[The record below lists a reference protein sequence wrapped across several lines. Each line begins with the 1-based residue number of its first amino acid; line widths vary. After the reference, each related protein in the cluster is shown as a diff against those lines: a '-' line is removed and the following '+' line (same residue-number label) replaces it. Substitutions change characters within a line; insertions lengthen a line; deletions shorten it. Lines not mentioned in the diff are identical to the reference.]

1 MLRSRGK
8 LNQVRIAE
16 LKAHL
21 GQYLKLVKSGEEV
34 IILDRQTPVAKIVS
48 FSSQFDLSSESTAPS
63 KTWKTVMAELSATD
77 EVMKPKRLNKSVQTY
92 LQEDRGNR

>member
-1 MLRSRGK
+1 MSRSRGK
-8 LNQVRIAE
+8 LNQVKIAE
-16 LKAHL
+16 LKTHL

-48 FSSQFDLSSESTAPS
+48 FSSRFDLSSESTAPS
-63 KTWKTVMAELSATD
+63 KTWKSVVAELAATD
-77 EVMKPKRLNKSVQTY
+77 EVMKPKQLNKSIQTY